1 MAEQMLRVKAVDP
14 TRVGL
19 WDKNPAHPGG
29 EVWVTGTEECEVA
42 DTTEVRDALTQKRI
56 VEVRDQP
63 KAALPEAKR

>member
-1 MAEQMLRVKAVDP
+1 MPHTLRVKASDP

-29 EVWVTGTEECEVA
+29 EVWVTGDAEVEVA

-56 VEVRDQP
+56 VEVREAP
-63 KAALPEAKR
+63 KSLPEGKR